1 MTDGDHSAEKLQP
14 KRWSSEH
21 GNCRQAGQMTTTTAT
36 SLIYSVQA
44 LLLPSPDPIFAE
56 IFPLRDRN
64 NSAVTQP
71 QLPLE
76 TEARIIP
83 IRPKLAIAPKE
94 MFLSDAELDENEFSR
109 QPTNRELLPEPN
121 IWIEKFTQGA
131 FEVMA
136 GRRNGAQFARWTN
149 RAVYFYLQHRNGL
162 FNVAPKI
169 HHVHICEPADGIAE
183 ATVTV
188 RLGDRLKA
196 AALRFEGLDGRW
208 ICTSLMLC

>member
-1 MTDGDHSAEKLQP
+1 MTRTDHSAEELRP

-21 GNCRQAGQMTTTTAT
+21 WNCRQACRMTTTTAT
-36 SLIYSVQA
+36 SLNSSLQA

-64 NSAVTQP
+64 NSVITQP

-94 MFLSDAELDENEFSR
+94 IFLSDAELDESEFSR

>member
-1 MTDGDHSAEKLQP
+1 V
-14 KRWSSEH
+14 
-21 GNCRQAGQMTTTTAT
+21 TTTNSSPVTR
-36 SLIYSVQA
+36 SLQVIA
-44 LLLPSPDPIFAE
+44 PPSPDPKFAE
-56 IFPLRDRN
+56 IFPLRHATYVN
-64 NSAVTQP
+64 QP
-71 QLPLE
+71 QLPLD
-76 TEARIIP
+76 TQARIIP
-83 IRPKLAIAPKE
+83 LHPRPAAPLVDVS
-94 MFLSDAELDENEFSR
+94 LSEAELDEAEFSR
-109 QPTNRELLPEPN
+109 QPTKRESLPEPT

-149 RAVYFYLQHRNGL
+149 RAVFFHLQHRHGL
-162 FNVAPKI
+162 LTEAPHV

-188 RLGDRLKA
+188 RIGDRLRA